1 MTKGGDKVKARL
13 FRLGVKLS
21 SFVMLM
27 ETLGAARKW
36 GR

>member
-1 MTKGGDKVKARL
+1 L
-13 FRLGVKLS
+13 FRLGVTLS